1 MRIFVKLKGDLSF
14 NVKIDFCCGL
24 DDFLGIHLFCY
35 HYNCIL
41 WSSTRGVAR
50 RGRLQLLIDKKK
62 KTKKKKKKKKKKRK
76 RKNEKEK
83 EKENAKEKQKARKIK
98 KIKK

>member
-76 RKNEKEK
+76 RKRTKRKKRKRKRKKKERKKEK
-83 EKENAKEKQKARKIK
+83 
-98 KIKK
+98 